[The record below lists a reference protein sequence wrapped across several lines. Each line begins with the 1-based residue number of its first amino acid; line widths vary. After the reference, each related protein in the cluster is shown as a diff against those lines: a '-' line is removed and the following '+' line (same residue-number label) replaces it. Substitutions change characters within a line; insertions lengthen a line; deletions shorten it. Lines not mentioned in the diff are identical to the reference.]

1 MTYVGL
7 KKIGFTR
14 TKTLGYGGDCC
25 DFHFYKNRG
34 KTIHLSKMIGR
45 DGKALQQ
52 GSTYHSDKGDIRRI
66 KRQARED
73 KKNK

>member
-1 MTYVGL
+1 MKEPIFNNY
-7 KKIGFTR
+7 KEKQNYY
-14 TKTLGYGGDCC
+14 KEM
-25 DFHFYKNRG
+25 YKNRG

-45 DGKALQQ
+45 DEKVLQQ